1 MLHRWLHGARLS
13 WEHFSIAVA
22 HTRSRR
28 RLPVEM
34 DLMRQHRTPEQEAAD
49 GQIDVAWRAHAP
61 AAMRFATAV
70 VGPVDAHDVT
80 TTAFLRVTRQP
91 GWADI
96 EHLDRYLIRAVRN
109 EAQDLYRQRRRR
121 WQRDL
126 LAVRPEAATDPLPDI
141 DLLRA
146 VASLSVQQR
155 SVVFLA
161 YWHDM
166 TEAEIAETLDVA
178 RSTVHRTLARARI
191 ALRKALT

>member
-1 MLHRWLHGARLS
+1 
-13 WEHFSIAVA
+13 
-22 HTRSRR
+22 
-28 RLPVEM
+28 M
-34 DLMRQHRTPEQEAAD
+34 DLMHHHRIPDQD
-49 GQIDVAWRAHAP
+49 DVDRNIDVAWRAHAP

-80 TTAFLRVTRQP
+80 TSAFLRVTQQP
-91 GWADI
+91 GWTDI
-96 EHLDRYLIRAVRN
+96 EHFDRYLIRAVRN

-126 LAVRPEAATDPLPDI
+126 LAVRPEVSIDPLPDV

-146 VASLSVQQR
+146 VASLSVRQR

-178 RSTVHRTLARARI
+178 RSTVHRTLTRARI

>member
-1 MLHRWLHGARLS
+1 
-13 WEHFSIAVA
+13 
-22 HTRSRR
+22 
-28 RLPVEM
+28 
-34 DLMRQHRTPEQEAAD
+34 MRQRHETAERDEAID
-49 GQIDVAWRAHAP
+49 QVDVAWRAHAP

-91 GWADI
+91 GWTDI
-96 EHLDRYLIRAVRN
+96 EHFDRYLLRAVRN
-109 EAQDLYRQRRRR
+109 EAQNLYRQRRRR
-121 WQRDL
+121 WERDL
-126 LAVRPEAATDPLPDI
+126 LAVRHEVSTDPLPDI

-166 TEAEIAETLDVA
+166 SEAEIAETLDVA

-191 ALRKALT
+191 ALRKALS

>member
-1 MLHRWLHGARLS
+1 
-13 WEHFSIAVA
+13 
-22 HTRSRR
+22 
-28 RLPVEM
+28 M
-34 DLMRQHRTPEQEAAD
+34 DLMHQQRTSERDDAD
-49 GQIDVAWRAHAP
+49 EQIDAAWRAHAA

-70 VGPVDAHDVT
+70 VGPIDAHDVT
-80 TTAFLRVTRQP
+80 TSAFLRVTQQP
-91 GWADI
+91 GWTDI
-96 EHLDRYLIRAVRN
+96 EHFDRYLIRAIRN
-109 EAQDLYRQRRRR
+109 EAQNLYRQRRRR

-126 LAVRPEAATDPLPDI
+126 LAVRPEASTDPVPDV
-141 DLLRA
+141 DLFRA

>member
-1 MLHRWLHGARLS
+1 MH
-13 WEHFSIAVA
+13 
-22 HTRSRR
+22 
-28 RLPVEM
+28 
-34 DLMRQHRTPEQEAAD
+34 QQRTPDQDDADEQV
-49 GQIDVAWRAHAP
+49 DVAWRTHAP
-61 AAMRFATAV
+61 VAMRFATAV
-70 VGPVDAHDVT
+70 VGPIDAHDVT

-91 GWADI
+91 DWTDI

-109 EAQDLYRQRRRR
+109 QAQDLYRQRRRR

-126 LAVRPEAATDPLPDI
+126 LAVRPEATTDALPDV

-178 RSTVHRTLARARI
+178 RSTVHRTLTRARI

>member
-1 MLHRWLHGARLS
+1 MG
-13 WEHFSIAVA
+13 
-22 HTRSRR
+22 
-28 RLPVEM
+28 
-34 DLMRQHRTPEQEAAD
+34 LMHQHRTAD
-49 GQIDVAWRAHAP
+49 RPDATDLIDVAWRTHAP
-61 AAMRFATAV
+61 AALRFATAV

-80 TTAFLRVTRQP
+80 TAAFLRVTRHP
-91 GWADI
+91 NWVDV
-96 EHLDRYLIRAVRN
+96 EHFDRYLIRAVRN
-109 EAQDLYRQRRRR
+109 EAQNLYRQRRRR

-126 LAVRPEAATDPLPDI
+126 LAVRPEVTTDALPDV

-178 RSTVHRTLARARI
+178 RSTIHRTLARARI
-191 ALRKALT
+191 ALRKALA

>member
-1 MLHRWLHGARLS
+1 
-13 WEHFSIAVA
+13 
-22 HTRSRR
+22 
-28 RLPVEM
+28 M
-34 DLMRQHRTPEQEAAD
+34 DLMHQQRTPQQDDAD
-49 GQIDVAWRAHAP
+49 EQIDVAWRTHAP

-70 VGPVDAHDVT
+70 VGPIDAHDVT

-91 GWADI
+91 DWTDI
-96 EHLDRYLIRAVRN
+96 EHFDRYLIRAVRN

-126 LAVRPEAATDPLPDI
+126 LAVRPELSTDPLPDV

-178 RSTVHRTLARARI
+178 RSTVHRTLARARV

>member
-1 MLHRWLHGARLS
+1 MH
-13 WEHFSIAVA
+13 
-22 HTRSRR
+22 
-28 RLPVEM
+28 
-34 DLMRQHRTPEQEAAD
+34 QHRPPERDDAD
-49 GQIDVAWRAHAP
+49 ERIDVAWRSYAP

-80 TTAFLRVTRQP
+80 TSAFLRVTQQP

-109 EAQDLYRQRRRR
+109 EAQNLYRQRRRR

-126 LAVRPEAATDPLPDI
+126 LAVRPDATTDPLPDV

-161 YWHDM
+161 YWQDM

-178 RSTVHRTLARARI
+178 RSTVHRTLTRARI
-191 ALRKALT
+191 ALRKALE

>member
-1 MLHRWLHGARLS
+1 
-13 WEHFSIAVA
+13 
-22 HTRSRR
+22 
-28 RLPVEM
+28 M
-34 DLMRQHRTPEQEAAD
+34 DLMHQHRTPEQDAAD
-49 GQIDVAWRAHAP
+49 EQLDVAWRTHAP

-70 VGPVDAHDVT
+70 VGPIDAHDVT
-80 TTAFLRVTRQP
+80 TTAFLRVTQQP
-91 GWADI
+91 DWTDI
-96 EHLDRYLIRAVRN
+96 EHFDRYLIRAVRN
-109 EAQDLYRQRRRR
+109 QAQDLYRQRRRR

-126 LAVRPEAATDPLPDI
+126 LAVRPEATTDPLPDV

-166 TEAEIAETLDVA
+166 TEAEIAETLDIA

>member
-1 MLHRWLHGARLS
+1 MA
-13 WEHFSIAVA
+13 
-22 HTRSRR
+22 
-28 RLPVEM
+28 
-34 DLMRQHRTPEQEAAD
+34 LMHQQRTAERDDADEQVD
-49 GQIDVAWRAHAP
+49 IAWRTHAP

-70 VGPVDAHDVT
+70 VGPTDAHDVT
-80 TTAFLRVTRQP
+80 TSAFLRVTQQP
-91 GWADI
+91 GWTNI
-96 EHLDRYLIRAVRN
+96 EYFDRYLIRAVRS
-109 EAQDLYRQRRRR
+109 EAQNLYRQRRRR
-121 WQRDL
+121 WKRDL
-126 LAVRPEAATDPLPDI
+126 LAARPEASTDPLPDV

-178 RSTVHRTLARARI
+178 RSTIHRTLARARM

>member
-1 MLHRWLHGARLS
+1 
-13 WEHFSIAVA
+13 
-22 HTRSRR
+22 
-28 RLPVEM
+28 M
-34 DLMRQHRTPEQEAAD
+34 DLMRQHRTPEQEASDA
-49 GQIDVAWRAHAP
+49 QVDVAWRAHGP

-80 TTAFLRVTRQP
+80 TMAFLRVTQQP
-91 GWADI
+91 DWADI
-96 EHLDRYLIRAVRN
+96 DHLDRYLIRAVRN
-109 EAQDLYRQRRRR
+109 EAHDLYRQRKRR

-126 LAVRPEAATDPLPDI
+126 LAVLPETTTDSLPDI

-178 RSTVHRTLARARI
+178 RSTIHRTLVRART

>member
-1 MLHRWLHGARLS
+1 
-13 WEHFSIAVA
+13 
-22 HTRSRR
+22 
-28 RLPVEM
+28 M
-34 DLMRQHRTPEQEAAD
+34 DLMHQHHTPEQDAVDEQLDA
-49 GQIDVAWRAHAP
+49 AWRSHAP
-61 AAMRFATAV
+61 TAMRFATAV

-80 TTAFLRVTRQP
+80 TAAFLRVTQQP
-91 GWADI
+91 GWVDI
-96 EHLDRYLIRAVRN
+96 EHFDRYLIRAVRN
-109 EAQDLYRQRRRR
+109 EAQNLYRQRRRR

-126 LAVRPEAATDPLPDI
+126 LAVRPEAATDPLPDV

-166 TEAEIAETLDVA
+166 TEAEIAETLEVA

-191 ALRKALT
+191 ALRKALA

>member
-1 MLHRWLHGARLS
+1 MG
-13 WEHFSIAVA
+13 
-22 HTRSRR
+22 
-28 RLPVEM
+28 
-34 DLMRQHRTPEQEAAD
+34 LMHQHRTAD
-49 GQIDVAWRAHAP
+49 RRDATDLIDAAWREHAP

-80 TTAFLRVTRQP
+80 TAAFLRATRQP
-91 GWADI
+91 NWVHV
-96 EHLDRYLIRAVRN
+96 EHFDRYLIRAVRN
-109 EAQDLYRQRRRR
+109 EAQNLYRQRKRR

-126 LAVRPEAATDPLPDI
+126 LAVRPEASTDALPDV

-191 ALRKALT
+191 ALRKALA

>member
-1 MLHRWLHGARLS
+1 MH
-13 WEHFSIAVA
+13 
-22 HTRSRR
+22 
-28 RLPVEM
+28 
-34 DLMRQHRTPEQEAAD
+34 QQQRTPAQDGANEQLDA
-49 GQIDVAWRAHAP
+49 AWRAHAP

-70 VGPVDAHDVT
+70 VGPADAHDVT
-80 TTAFLRVTRQP
+80 TSAFLRVTQQP
-91 GWADI
+91 GWVDI
-96 EHLDRYLIRAVRN
+96 EHFDRYLIRAVRN
-109 EAQDLYRQRRRR
+109 EAQNLYRQRRRR

-126 LAVRPEAATDPLPDI
+126 LAVRPDASTDPLPDI

-166 TEAEIAETLDVA
+166 TEAEIADTLDVA
-178 RSTVHRTLARARI
+178 RGTVHRTLVRARI